1 MSNYSRIH
9 FQKKMQEARSSDF
22 TGKAFLTDYE
32 GAVYTGVSR
41 STFRRWAAQI
51 GCRRKIGS
59 RLVNDRAVID
69 QALKRGDA
77 LEG

>member
-1 MSNYSRIH
+1 MGKDSHTY
-9 FQKKMQEARSSDF
+9 FQRKMQEARKRDL
-22 TGKAFLTDYE
+22 TKEPYLTDFE
-32 GAVYTGVSR
+32 GAAYTKLSR
-41 STFRRWAAQI
+41 TAFRRWAAQI
-51 GCRRKIGS
+51 GCRRKIGG